1 MELDADIYQVVIYEK
16 FGTQPE
22 DSSYSF
28 AELLNI
34 TNKGNH
40 SFEHF
45 EEDNKDV
52 ILLKGQFA
60 IHKFEDFLQHY
71 EKKAP
76 QLVVPWILFSLH
88 MDAPSDS

>member
-45 EEDNKDV
+45 EG
-52 ILLKGQFA
+52 GQQRCHSPERSVHP

-71 EKKAP
+71 EKKGTAG
-76 QLVVPWILFSLH
+76 W
-88 MDAPSDS
+88 